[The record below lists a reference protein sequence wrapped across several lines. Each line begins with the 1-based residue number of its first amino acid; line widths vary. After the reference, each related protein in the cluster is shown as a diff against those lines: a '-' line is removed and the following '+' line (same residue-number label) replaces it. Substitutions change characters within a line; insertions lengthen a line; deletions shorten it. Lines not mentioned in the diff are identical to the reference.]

1 MADAKTDLLQ
11 SSVFEGTTPQ
21 ERDHLLE
28 LLQVEDYPQGE
39 IIIREGNE
47 TQILW
52 FLLQGQCEVIKTGKG
67 GEQRQFAVLDPGAM
81 FGEMSFV
88 SPAPHSASIRSLCEV
103 EVARLSRDDYDRLL
117 EVCPSSAQKI
127 AFKILHVLAGRLRCM
142 DDWTCTLVD
151 GNKDESEQHRQ
162 EWHDF
167 RTKLYTEW
175 EF

>member
-1 MADAKTDLLQ
+1 MADAKTDLLE
-11 SSVFEGTTPQ
+11 SPVFEEMTPE
-21 ERDHLLE
+21 ERDHVLN
-28 LLQVEDYPQGE
+28 LLQVEQYPKGE

-47 TQILW
+47 TRILW
-52 FLLQGQCEVIKTGKG
+52 FLVDGQCEVVRTVQN
-67 GEQRQFAVLDPGAM
+67 GERRFAVLDPGAI

-88 SPAPHSASIRSLCEV
+88 SPAPHSASIRSLTDV

-117 EVCPSSAQKI
+117 EVSPSAAQKI
-127 AFKILHVLAGRLRCM
+127 ALRILHVLAGRLRCM
-142 DDWTCTLVD
+142 DDWTCTLVE
-151 GNKDESEQHRQ
+151 GNSTESEKRRQ